1 MPRIIGIDLGTTN
14 TSVAVMEGGRPRVIE
29 DERGYKVLPSVISAK
44 GEGKFVVGQA
54 AHNLILTRPERTV
67 YATKRLI
74 GRRFDSPEVQEAIRR
89 VNYKVRPAPDGGV
102 EVMVGDQ
109 WMSPTEVAAVVL
121 QVARTI
127 AEKTLG
133 ERIEEAVITVP
144 AYFNHAQRKATIE
157 AAEMAGLRCDR
168 LLHEPTAAA
177 LAFGHR
183 KNVERTILI
192 FDLGGGTFDVSVLRL
207 SSGIYETL
215 STRGD
220 SYLGGE
226 DLDSRIVDHMLSTF
240 KDRSGVDLTSDKN
253 AVQRVRDAAERAKC
267 ELSFSDRTNIV
278 IPHVTTQHSIEMV
291 LTRTML
297 EEITADLVS
306 RCIDIARRAVVEGG
320 LKLSEIDEV
329 ILVGGQTRMPKIRE
343 AITALLGKEPS
354 RTVHP
359 EEAVAVGAAVHAANL
374 ADADQSRTVL
384 LDVTPFDLGIDSAGG
399 HFVPV
404 IHRNGRV
411 PATETRTF
419 ATANDNQESVRVTVR
434 QGESRVSSENE
445 FLGEFVLTGLS
456 PAPRMQTKVNVT
468 FRIDGNGML
477 HVSAVEKGSG
487 ERKNITIRNYAE
499 HAASP
504 HMPSPEEAQAAEAE
518 RARKL
523 VQAAPAGPTAA
534 PRVGLFDGLVG
545 AFLRKPKAT
554 PPVVRA
560 PTPSTATAATS
571 SGGRSE
577 ASSEGNTHQSG
588 PASPGANPVGSG
600 SEVDA
605 PTPVLA
611 GLDEVFPPIREPGP
625 AIILPDFDPALMVGQ
640 DEVFA
645 LEGEEVEPFEGTLV
659 EEPVRPAAI
668 GIAGGA
674 HDRLPEPVPEP
685 FATPAAVLRLGTEV
699 AAETQ
704 PPASWAGFDREDEDT
719 NGGREGVP
727 RFLEAPSEDAPFALG
742 GGDSEGGF
750 DFRAPHGD
758 GLSEASSVGAASI
771 PGTDAVG
778 FELDPGPPA
787 EAELTFAFA
796 GDEPDTAEPA
806 AKADDLAFLPD
817 PAVEDPNEFLRQAF
831 GDEAEFAFP
840 EDSRSVEPAAGDSA
854 HSLDGTAAESAKTP
868 NGDDTAVMR
877 RGWAWA
883 DVDAAAPRAAR
894 PVDLGPD
901 PFARPA
907 GEAAPAGR
915 KPARV
920 RLRYP
925 DLSRLGEEYRENL
938 RKGGTFIK
946 TPKPLAVGRECIC
959 EVSAPGLEEPLL
971 FPSVVTFVATG
982 GPGQEAG
989 MGIEYRLSDAD
1000 RRTIERLIDRL

>member
-102 EVMVGDQ
+102 ELMVGDQ

-133 ERIEEAVITVP
+133 ERVEEAVITVP

-215 STRGD
+215 STLGD

-226 DLDSRIVDHMLSTF
+226 DLDSRIVDHLLATF
-240 KDRSGVDLTSDKN
+240 KDRSGVDLTNDKN
-253 AVQRVRDAAERAKC
+253 AVQRVRDASERAKC

-278 IPHVTTQHSIEMV
+278 IPHVTPQHSIELV
-291 LTRTML
+291 LTRTKL
-297 EEITADLVS
+297 EEITADLVV
-306 RCIDIARRAVVEGG
+306 RCVEIARRAVQEGG
-320 LKLSEIDEV
+320 LKLSEVDEV
-329 ILVGGQTRMPKIRE
+329 ILVGGQTRMPRIRE
-343 AITALLGKEPS
+343 AVSALLGKEPS

-399 HFVPV
+399 LFVPV
-404 IHRNGRV
+404 IHRNSRV

-434 QGESRVSSENE
+434 QGESRNCAENE

-456 PAPRMQTKVNVT
+456 PAPRMQTKVDVT

-499 HAASP
+499 HAAAP
-504 HMPSPEEAQAAEAE
+504 HIPTAEEAKLADAARVKKAVADSAATGKKAGLLDGLFSTL
-518 RARKL
+518 RRKPRE
-523 VQAAPAGPTAA
+523 AAPTVA
-534 PRVGLFDGLVG
+534 
-545 AFLRKPKAT
+545 AT
-554 PPVVRA
+554 P
-560 PTPSTATAATS
+560 AA
-571 SGGRSE
+571 
-577 ASSEGNTHQSG
+577 A
-588 PASPGANPVGSG
+588 ASPGSVPPPE
-600 SEVDA
+600 EVSSAPPEHSVPPLLDA
-605 PTPVLA
+605 PGPSVEGPTGYPVPSIRVPDA
-611 GLDEVFPPIREPGP
+611 G
-625 AIILPDFDPALMVGQ
+625 IILPEIDPTQLAAA
-640 DEVFA
+640 DEMFA
-645 LEGEEVEPFEGTLV
+645 LEGDDAVPFEGMPLDYD
-659 EEPVRPAAI
+659 ENEPAVIGMAGAGSRPAPARDPFQ
-668 GIAGGA
+668 
-674 HDRLPEPVPEP
+674 HFEPAP
-685 FATPAAVLRLGTEV
+685 PAASPVD
-699 AAETQ
+699 
-704 PPASWAGFDREDEDT
+704 S
-719 NGGREGVP
+719 
-727 RFLEAPSEDAPFALG
+727 EAPSERIVPRMTANPFDDVRGSVAAAG
-742 GGDSEGGF
+742 WGASEPAANDSEGGF
-750 DFRAPHGD
+750 DFRAPN
-758 GLSEASSVGAASI
+758 
-771 PGTDAVG
+771 
-778 FELDPGPPA
+778 
-787 EAELTFAFA
+787 
-796 GDEPDTAEPA
+796 AEPSTQGESTDSA
-806 AKADDLAFLPD
+806 TINEDDTNPGSAGFCLPEDDGQTVVETPVGVRSPPD
-817 PAVEDPNEFLRQAF
+817 PAAEDPNDFMRRTF
-831 GDEAEFAFP
+831 GDDAAGGFP
-840 EDSRSVEPAAGDSA
+840 MDALSSEGARSVAAS
-854 HSLDGTAAESAKTP
+854 AAESARTP
-868 NGDDTAVMR
+868 NEDDTAVMR

-883 DVDAAAPRAAR
+883 EADAAAPKPAR

-901 PFARPA
+901 PFTRAPPPP
-907 GEAAPAGR
+907 EAPAGR

-925 DLSRLGEEYRENL
+925 DLSRLGEEYRENI

-946 TPKPLAVGRECIC
+946 TPKPLQVGRECIC

-971 FPSVVTFVATG
+971 FPSVVTFVATS

-989 MGIEYRLSDAD
+989 MGIEYRLSDGE
-1000 RRTIERLIDRL
+1000 RRAIERLIDRL

>member
-14 TSVAVMEGGRPRVIE
+14 TAVAVMEGGRPRVIE

-67 YATKRLI
+67 YSTKRLI

-102 EVMVGDQ
+102 ELMVGDQ
-109 WMSPTEVAAVVL
+109 WMSPTEVAAVVV
-121 QVARTI
+121 QVARSI
-127 AEKTLG
+127 AEKALG
-133 ERIEEAVITVP
+133 ERVEEAVITVP

-215 STRGD
+215 STLGD

-226 DLDSRIVDHMLSTF
+226 DIDSRIVDHLVGAF
-240 KDRSGVDLTSDKN
+240 RDRSGVDLTNDKN
-253 AVQRVRDAAERAKC
+253 AVQRIRDAAERAKC

-278 IPHVTTQHSIEMV
+278 IPHVTPQHSIDLV
-291 LTRTML
+291 LTRLKL
-297 EEITADLVS
+297 EEITADLVQ
-306 RCIDIARRAVVEGG
+306 RCVDIARRAVLEGG
-320 LKLSEIDEV
+320 LKLSEVDEV
-329 ILVGGQTRMPKIRE
+329 ILVGGQTRMPRIRE
-343 AITALLGKEPS
+343 AISALLGREPS

-399 HFVPV
+399 LFVPIV
-404 IHRNGRV
+404 HRNSRV

-434 QGESRVSSENE
+434 QGQSRNSVENE

-456 PAPRMQTKVNVT
+456 AAARMMTKVDVT

-477 HVSAVEKGSG
+477 HVSAIEKGSG

-504 HMPSPEEAQAAEAE
+504 HIPAPEEARVAEAE
-518 RARKL
+518 RLKRQASSAAEPVGKRPGLLDGIFGALKRKKPIIP
-523 VQAAPAGPTAA
+523 VKEVGPTSPAAPAAASIAPPGAPELAASPRILDSEDAPVAPEPPPVAA
-534 PRVGLFDGLVG
+534 PAVAEPGIIMPLPTPGRIDEMFAVQDEDGVILDTPVED
-545 AFLRKPKAT
+545 T
-554 PPVVRA
+554 DEQVEPPVAV
-560 PTPSTATAATS
+560 
-571 SGGRSE
+571 
-577 ASSEGNTHQSG
+577 
-588 PASPGANPVGSG
+588 
-600 SEVDA
+600 
-605 PTPVLA
+605 
-611 GLDEVFPPIREPGP
+611 
-625 AIILPDFDPALMVGQ
+625 
-640 DEVFA
+640 
-645 LEGEEVEPFEGTLV
+645 
-659 EEPVRPAAI
+659 

-674 HDRLPEPVPEP
+674 YGAGGGFRD
-685 FATPAAVLRLGTEV
+685 AVKDS
-699 AAETQ
+699 
-704 PPASWAGFDREDEDT
+704 PS
-719 NGGREGVP
+719 
-727 RFLEAPSEDAPFALG
+727 EAPSELLSVNRMSQNPFENLRSELTDPGALPVAWDEPLAAPN
-742 GGDSEGGF
+742 DSQGGF
-750 DFRAPHGD
+750 DFRASPDDADFADVGELVEE
-758 GLSEASSVGAASI
+758 GGEASSPRGGFAVPEEEIAERFSI
-771 PGTDAVG
+771 PTSEPSALQSV
-778 FELDPGPPA
+778 PGS
-787 EAELTFAFA
+787 
-796 GDEPDTAEPA
+796 
-806 AKADDLAFLPD
+806 ADH
-817 PAVEDPNEFLRQAF
+817 V
-831 GDEAEFAFP
+831 
-840 EDSRSVEPAAGDSA
+840 RSVSGADRG
-854 HSLDGTAAESAKTP
+854 AESARTP
-868 NGDDTAVMR
+868 NEDDTAVMR
-877 RGWAWA
+877 RGWAWSESEA
-883 DVDAAAPRAAR
+883 VPVTPAR

-901 PFARPA
+901 PFVRPTDP
-907 GEAAPAGR
+907 APASNR

-925 DLSRLGEEYRENL
+925 DPSRLGEEYRENL

-946 TPKPLAVGRECIC
+946 TPKPLQVGRECIC
-959 EVSAPGLEEPLL
+959 EVTAPGLDDTLL
-971 FPSVVTFVATG
+971 FPAVVTFVATS

-989 MGIEYRLSDAD
+989 MGIEYRLSDTE
-1000 RRTIERLIDRL
+1000 RRSIERVIDRL

>member
-102 EVMVGDQ
+102 ELMVGDQ

-133 ERIEEAVITVP
+133 ERVEEAVITVP

-215 STRGD
+215 ATLGD

-226 DLDSRIVDHMLSTF
+226 DLDSRIVDYLLATF
-240 KDRSGVDLTSDKN
+240 KDRSGVDLTNDKN

-278 IPHVTTQHSIEMV
+278 IPHVTPQHSIEVV
-291 LTRTML
+291 LTRSKL
-297 EEITADLVS
+297 EEITADLVV
-306 RCIDIARRAVVEGG
+306 RCVDIARRAVLEGG
-320 LKLSEIDEV
+320 LKLSEVDEV
-329 ILVGGQTRMPKIRE
+329 ILVGGQTRMPRIRE
-343 AITALLGKEPS
+343 AVTALLGREPS

-399 HFVPV
+399 LFVPV
-404 IHRNGRV
+404 IHRNSRV

-434 QGESRVSSENE
+434 QGESRNSAENE

-456 PAPRMQTKVNVT
+456 PAARMQTKVDVT

-499 HAASP
+499 HAAAP
-504 HMPSPEEAQAAEAE
+504 QIPTPEEAKAAEVE
-518 RARKL
+518 RGKKIVAD
-523 VQAAPAGPTAA
+523 AAAGKP
-534 PRVGLFDGLVG
+534 VGLLGGLLG
-545 AFLRKPKAT
+545 ALRRKPKEVAA
-554 PPVVRA
+554 PGAPSPSARPA
-560 PTPSTATAATS
+560 EPTPSTAPEPS
-571 SGGRSE
+571 VP
-577 ASSEGNTHQSG
+577 
-588 PASPGANPVGSG
+588 PASLPP
-600 SEVDA
+600 E
-605 PTPVLA
+605 PTPVAAIDDGYPVPSIRVPDA
-611 GLDEVFPPIREPGP
+611 G
-625 AIILPDFDPALMVGQ
+625 IILPEIDPSQLAGA
-640 DEVFA
+640 DEMFA
-645 LEGEEVEPFEGTLV
+645 LEGDDPEPFEGMPLEYQEDHPATIGMADGGSRAAPAHDPFRDGV
-659 EEPVRPAAI
+659 VAPTPSPFGPPAPPEQPPEQTPQMAANPFENVRSEVTDGGWRASAPAA
-668 GIAGGA
+668 
-674 HDRLPEPVPEP
+674 
-685 FATPAAVLRLGTEV
+685 
-699 AAETQ
+699 
-704 PPASWAGFDREDEDT
+704 
-719 NGGREGVP
+719 N
-727 RFLEAPSEDAPFALG
+727 
-742 GGDSEGGF
+742 DSEGGF
-750 DFRAPHGD
+750 DFRAPR
-758 GLSEASSVGAASI
+758 SEVTAPGAASSGGTTINEHEDGAGHGFAI
-771 PGTDAVG
+771 PEDLEEPLSA
-778 FELDPGPPA
+778 PA
-787 EAELTFAFA
+787 PLGSRPT
-796 GDEPDTAEPA
+796 P
-806 AKADDLAFLPD
+806 PD
-817 PAVEDPNEFLRQAF
+817 PAAEDPNEFMNRTF
-831 GDEAEFAFP
+831 GEDAGFAFP
-840 EDSRSVEPAAGDSA
+840 TDEQARSV
-854 HSLDGTAAESAKTP
+854 DGSAAESARTP
-868 NGDDTAVMR
+868 NEDDTAVMR

-883 DVDAAAPRAAR
+883 DADAAVPKPAR

-901 PFARPA
+901 PFSRPA
-907 GEAAPAGR
+907 TEPPAGR

-946 TPKPLAVGRECIC
+946 TPKPLQVGRECVC

-971 FPSVVTFVATG
+971 FPAVVTFIATS

-989 MGIEYRLSDAD
+989 MGIEYRLSDTE